1 MEEWDEARKRKSH
14 SARCGHIKRKLSRDE
29 PLTGK
34 ILDFALDVIATSHQ
48 GRNDEFLDEIAKK
61 LMKGTPLTEYENH
74 IVVDVILLHSMIKGG
89 I

>member
-1 MEEWDEARKRKSH
+1 MEEWDETRERKSH

-34 ILDFALDVIATSHQ
+34 TLDFALSVIATSRQ
-48 GRNDEFLDEIAKK
+48 GRNDESLDEIAKK